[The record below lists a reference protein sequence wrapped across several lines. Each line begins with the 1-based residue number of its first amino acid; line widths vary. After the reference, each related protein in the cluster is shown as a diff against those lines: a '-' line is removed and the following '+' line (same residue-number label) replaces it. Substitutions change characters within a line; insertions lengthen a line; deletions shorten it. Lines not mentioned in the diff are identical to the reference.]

1 MVNIVDRTT
10 NGKSKPKILENST
23 YSGTMLF
30 INPQHIALE
39 VHVVGYNVYIGIL
52 MMYYVL
58 VSIQQLD
65 FSP

>member
-1 MVNIVDRTT
+1 MVNIVDRTI
-10 NGKSKPKILENST
+10 NGKSKLKILENDT
-23 YSGTMLF
+23 YSCTMLF

-39 VHVVGYNVYIGIL
+39 AHVVSYNVYIGIL

-58 VSIQQLD
+58 ISIEQLD